1 MPENAIEHYRESWIP
16 GRRQGPAGQSLK
28 PIDGAASRFGCN
40 ARGARKNPRVLEK
53 RLERVSAM
61 RTAGTVMEVLEGM
74 EVSGKLESVW
84 LLVCCLF
91 RGLFLSET
99 TE

>member
-1 MPENAIEHYRESWIP
+1 LRMPENAIEHYRESWIP

-40 ARGARKNPRVLEK
+40 ARERTREFSSLEK
-53 RLERVSAM
+53 RLKRVSAM
-61 RTAGTVMEVLEGM
+61 QTAVTVMDGSGCFWRIQFIV
-74 EVSGKLESVW
+74 VS
-84 LLVCCLF
+84 LF
-91 RGLFLSET
+91 RRVGLFLSET